1 MKMNP
6 IQVAR
11 LVADEFERHSIPY
24 AIGGSMAMAG
34 AGYVRATED
43 VDASLFIEPEKLD
56 EVLTLLRHLNAKFN
70 EASVQSSIDTRSDF
84 KVYIEGIRV
93 DLFLS
98 FSKPFFDSMQSRLI
112 QLPLNGK
119 PAWFITPEDLAV
131 LKMLF
136 LRPKDLLD
144 LERMLAVAGSRFDAG
159 YVLHWLVELMGDTD
173 SRIARWNQLVKDV
186 AQSLE

>member
-1 MKMNP
+1 
-6 IQVAR
+6 
-11 LVADEFERHSIPY
+11 
-24 AIGGSMAMAG
+24 
-34 AGYVRATED
+34 
-43 VDASLFIEPEKLD
+43 
-56 EVLTLLRHLNAKFN
+56 
-70 EASVQSSIDTRSDF
+70 
-84 KVYIEGIRV
+84 
-93 DLFLS
+93 
-98 FSKPFFDSMQSRLI
+98 
-112 QLPLNGK
+112 LPLNGK